1 MKLLRN
7 LLMLLLCTFSATA
20 CARPLVD
27 LSVIDRDTGEQLAK
41 YGHHGRQYIAGA
53 PGHRYA
59 LHLVNR
65 TGERVMVVLSVDGV
79 NAITGQTA
87 GADQGGYVLGPWQS
101 AEIAGWRKSDNDIA
115 QFLFTELDDSY
126 AARTGRPENVG
137 VIGMA
142 VFRERVP
149 VPVYQPPV
157 YQPPIYQQPYP
168 SSDEMEREEAQAGG
182 NDKYAS
188 RKDARAAGSPMA
200 KASNAERAL
209 ASGSMDS
216 AAAAPYEPAVQR
228 LGTGHGDREYSP
240 IEHTEFE
247 RLTSYPQQVVTL
259 YYDAPAQ
266 LAARGIIPRYWARP
280 VRHAGPDPF
289 PVGYVPD
296 PPPSW

>member
-1 MKLLRN
+1 MNLFRN
-7 LLMLLLCTFSATA
+7 LLALVLCTISATA

-27 LSVIDRDTGEQLAK
+27 LSVIDRDSGQQLAK
-41 YGHHGRQYIAGA
+41 YGHHGRQYVAGA

-59 LHLVNR
+59 LQLSNR

-79 NAITGQTA
+79 NAISGQTA
-87 GADQGGYVLGPWQS
+87 AANQGGYVLEPRES
-101 AEIAGWRKSDNDIA
+101 AEIAGWRKSDDAIA
-115 QFLFTELDDSY
+115 QFVFTELDDSY
-126 AARTGRPENVG
+126 AARTGRPDNVG

-157 YQPPIYQQPYP
+157 YQQTYP
-168 SSDEMEREEAQAGG
+168 LPELQREQAQSGGSS
-182 NDKYAS
+182 N
-188 RKDARAAGSPMA
+188 RKDALVNAPAA
-200 KASNAERAL
+200 KATSRVEGA
-209 ASGSMDS
+209 MD
-216 AAAAPYEPAVQR
+216 AAASAPYESTAQR

-240 IEHTEFE
+240 IERTEFE

-266 LAARGIIPRYWARP
+266 LVARGIIPRWTRP
-280 VRHAGPDPF
+280 WQPRRPDAF

-296 PPPSW
+296 PPREW

>member
-1 MKLLRN
+1 MNLFRN
-7 LLMLLLCTFSATA
+7 LLALVLCTFSATA

-27 LSVIDRDTGEQLAK
+27 LSVIDRDSGQQLAK
-41 YGHHGRQYIAGA
+41 YGHHGRQYVAGA

-59 LHLVNR
+59 LALSNH

-87 GADQGGYVLGPWQS
+87 GASQGGYVLGPWES
-101 AEIAGWRKSDNDIA
+101 AQIAGWRKSDDAIA
-115 QFLFTELDDSY
+115 QFVFTELDDSY
-126 AARTGRPENVG
+126 AARTGRPDNVG

-142 VFRERVP
+142 VFRERAP

-157 YQPPIYQQPYP
+157 YQSYP
-168 SSDEMEREEAQAGG
+168 SPELERDEAKSGG
-182 NDKYAS
+182 YAS
-188 RKDARAAGSPMA
+188 RKDARAASPMA
-200 KASNAERAL
+200 KASNAQGAMDAL
-209 ASGSMDS
+209 SS
-216 AAAAPYEPAVQR
+216 APYEPAAQR

-240 IEHTEFE
+240 IERTEFE

-266 LAARGIIPRYWARP
+266 LAARGIIPRWTRP
-280 VRHAGPDPF
+280 WQPRRPDAF

>member
-7 LLMLLLCTFSATA
+7 LLVLVLCTFSATA

-27 LSVIDRDTGEQLAK
+27 LSVIDRDSGEQLAK
-41 YGHHGRQYIAGA
+41 YGHHGRQYVAGA

-59 LHLVNR
+59 LHLSNR

-87 GADQGGYVLGPWQS
+87 GADQGGYVLGPWQN

-142 VFRERVP
+142 VFRERTP

-157 YQPPIYQQPYP
+157 YQPPYYP
-168 SSDEMEREEAQAGG
+168 SPELDREEAQSGG
-182 NDKYAS
+182 DESYAS
-188 RKDARAAGSPMA
+188 RKDARAGSPMA
-200 KASNAERAL
+200 KASNAEGVMSQRA
-209 ASGSMDS
+209 MDS
-216 AAAAPYEPAVQR
+216 AASAPYEPAAQR

-280 VRHAGPDPF
+280 VRPAGPDPF

>member
-7 LLMLLLCTFSATA
+7 LLLLLLCTFSATA
-20 CARPLVD
+20 CARPLVE

-59 LHLVNR
+59 LHLTNR
-65 TGERVMVVLSVDGV
+65 TNERVMVVLSVDGV

-157 YQPPIYQQPYP
+157 YQPPYYP
-168 SSDEMEREEAQAGG
+168 ESDREEAQSGG
-182 NDKYAS
+182 YAS
-188 RKDARAAGSPMA
+188 RKDARAAAPMA
-200 KASNAERAL
+200 KASNAQGAMAEDR
-209 ASGSMDS
+209 MDS
-216 AAAAPYEPAVQR
+216 AASAPYEPAAQR

-280 VRHAGPDPF
+280 LRPAGPDPF

>member
-7 LLMLLLCTFSATA
+7 LLVLVFLACSATA

-59 LHLVNR
+59 LHLSNR

-87 GADQGGYVLGPWQS
+87 SPNQGGYVLGPWQS

-126 AARTGRPENVG
+126 AARTGRPDNVG

-142 VFRERVP
+142 VYRERVP
-149 VPVYQPPV
+149 MPVYQPPV
-157 YQPPIYQQPYP
+157 YQQPYYP
-168 SSDEMEREEAQAGG
+168 SPELDREEAQSSGDG
-182 NDKYAS
+182 SYAN

-200 KASNAERAL
+200 KASNAEGAMDA
-209 ASGSMDS
+209 ASSS
-216 AAAAPYEPAVQR
+216 AMASAPYEPTAQR

-240 IEHTEFE
+240 IERTEFE
-247 RLTSYPQQVVTL
+247 RLTSYPQQVATL

-266 LAARGIIPRYWARP
+266 LAARGIIPRWTRP
-280 VRHAGPDPF
+280 WQPRRPDPF

>member
-1 MKLLRN
+1 MNLFRN
-7 LLMLLLCTFSATA
+7 LLALVLCTISATA

-27 LSVIDRDTGEQLAK
+27 LSVIDRDSGQQLAK
-41 YGHHGRQYIAGA
+41 YGHHGRQYVAGA

-59 LHLVNR
+59 LQLSNR

-79 NAITGQTA
+79 NAISGQTA
-87 GADQGGYVLGPWQS
+87 AANQGGYVLGPWES
-101 AEIAGWRKSDNDIA
+101 AEIAGWRKSDDAIA
-115 QFLFTELDDSY
+115 QFVFTELDDSY
-126 AARTGRPENVG
+126 AARTGRPDNVG

-157 YQPPIYQQPYP
+157 YQPKYP
-168 SSDEMEREEAQAGG
+168 SPELQREQAQSSGYS
-182 NDKYAS
+182 N
-188 RKDARAAGSPMA
+188 RKDALANAPAAKTTSRAEGA
-200 KASNAERAL
+200 
-209 ASGSMDS
+209 MD
-216 AAAAPYEPAVQR
+216 AAASAPYEPTAQR

-240 IEHTEFE
+240 IERTEFE

-266 LAARGIIPRYWARP
+266 LVARGIIPRWTRP
-280 VRHAGPDPF
+280 WQPRRPDAF
-289 PVGYVPD
+289 PIGYVPD

>member
-1 MKLLRN
+1 MKTLRN
-7 LLMLLLCTFSATA
+7 LFVLVFACLSATA

-59 LHLVNR
+59 LHLSNR

-87 GADQGGYVLGPWQS
+87 GANQGGYVLGPWQS
-101 AEIAGWRKSDNDIA
+101 AEITGWRKSDNDIA

-126 AARTGRPENVG
+126 AARTGRPDNVG

-168 SSDEMEREEAQAGG
+168 SPEVDREEAQSGG
-182 NDKYAS
+182 YGSYAN

-200 KASNAERAL
+200 KASNAEGAMDA
-209 ASGSMDS
+209 ASS
-216 AAAAPYEPAVQR
+216 APYEPTAQR
-228 LGTGHGDREYSP
+228 LGTGHGEREYSP
-240 IEHTEFE
+240 IERTEFE

-280 VRHAGPDPF
+280 LRPAGPDPF

-296 PPPSW
+296 PPRDW

>member
-1 MKLLRN
+1 MKLFRN
-7 LLMLLLCTFSATA
+7 LLLLLLCSFSATA

-27 LSVIDRDTGEQLAK
+27 LSVIDRDNGEQLAK
-41 YGHHGRQYIAGA
+41 YGHHGRQYVAGA

-59 LHLVNR
+59 LHLSNR

-87 GADQGGYVLGPWQS
+87 GADQGGYVLGPWES
-101 AEIAGWRKSDNDIA
+101 AEIAGWRKSDDSIA

-126 AARTGRPENVG
+126 AARTGRPDNVG

-142 VFRERVP
+142 VFRERAP

-157 YQPPIYQQPYP
+157 YHQPYYP
-168 SSDEMEREEAQAGG
+168 STEMERDEAAQAGG
-182 NDKYAS
+182 SAS
-188 RKDARAAGSPMA
+188 RQDIRAGTPAA
-200 KASNAERAL
+200 KASSAERQMQNGA
-209 ASGSMDS
+209 MDS
-216 AAAAPYEPAVQR
+216 AASAPYEPTAQR
-228 LGTGHGDREYSP
+228 LGTGHGEREYSP
-240 IEHTEFE
+240 IEHTQFE

-280 VRHAGPDPF
+280 VRPARPDPF